1 MQKVKRRSQPLYSP
15 RRVRVKLRVRS
26 IIGGRYYKAGEDVPD
41 ELVSPAIAK
50 YAVSEDGD
58 AADVEAVK
66 QKPRRYTVSR
76 ERMYPGAKS
85 KRAK

>member
-1 MQKVKRRSQPLYSP
+1 MDATT
-15 RRVRVKLRVRS
+15 
-26 IIGGRYYKAGEDVPD
+26 KAGEDVPD

-66 QKPRRYTVSR
+66 QKPQHYTVSR

-85 KRAK
+85 RTGQGRRVKA

>member
-1 MQKVKRRSQPLYSP
+1 M
-15 RRVRVKLRVRS
+15 
-26 IIGGRYYKAGEDVPD
+26 PD

-85 KRAK
+85 KRAKGRGSKREANHAPIARIPC

>member
-1 MQKVKRRSQPLYSP
+1 M
-15 RRVRVKLRVRS
+15 KLRYHTFV
-26 IIGGRYYKAGEDVPD
+26 GGRYFKSGEDVPD
-41 ELVSPAIAK
+41 ELVSPSIAK

-76 ERMYPGAKS
+76 PERMYSGAKS